1 MKSHLAQRERRYKI
15 HESGAELSI
24 YEYYH
29 VSGKRRDSSVLPGK
43 KARVWTITLLTVLL
57 AMSGCV
63 LAFVLGTGESY
74 VYMMGHFP
82 HLGAMRSASAF

>member
-29 VSGKRRDSSVLPGK
+29 VSGKRRDFFGTSGQEGAGVDTYTADCTSCDVRLRAGICPWYGRIVCLYDGAFPG
-43 KARVWTITLLTVLL
+43 TV
-57 AMSGCV
+57 GQ
-63 LAFVLGTGESY
+63 
-74 VYMMGHFP
+74 
-82 HLGAMRSASAF
+82 